1 MDQPPLP
8 LCWRLRYARAYLRTR
23 RHNRIRMFRH
33 AIVRPPAAN
42 FAEGLTSVDLG
53 KPVFE
58 KALAQHAHYCH
69 ALQQCGLELT
79 RLEADAGF
87 PDSTFVEDTAI
98 LTPRTA
104 ILARRGA
111 PSRMGEVIGIERALR
126 HVYSRFLAI
135 TAPGTVDGGDVCEAD
150 GHFFIG
156 LSARTNEQGA
166 HQLTDFLEEEGFTSA
181 LVDIRSIDGI
191 LHLKSGISYLGDN
204 RLVLIDALVGHA
216 AFNGYEIVV
225 VEPEENYAANFL
237 RINDHV
243 IVSAGHGKFE
253 AMVRGFGYP
262 TIALDMSEFQKM
274 DGALSCL
281 SLRF

>member
-1 MDQPPLP
+1 
-8 LCWRLRYARAYLRTR
+8 
-23 RHNRIRMFRH
+23 MFRH

-53 KPVFE
+53 KPDFQ
-58 KALAQHAHYCH
+58 KALQQHAHYCQ

-87 PDSTFVEDTAI
+87 PDSTFVEDTAV

-104 ILARRGA
+104 ILARPGA
-111 PSRMGEVIGIERALR
+111 RSRVGEVIGIERALR
-126 HVYSRFLAI
+126 HAYSRFQAI

-166 HQLTDFLEEEGFTSA
+166 DQLTGFLEEEGFTSA
-181 LVDIRSIDGI
+181 VVDIRNIDGI

-204 RLVLIDALVGHA
+204 RLVLIDAFVGHA
-216 AFNGYEIVV
+216 AFNGYQIVV
-225 VEPEENYAANFL
+225 VEPKENYAANFL
-237 RINDHV
+237 RINDRV
-243 IVSAGHGKFE
+243 IVSSGYPQFE
-253 AMVRGFGYP
+253 AEVRRFGYP
-262 TIALDMSEFQKM
+262 VIALDMSEFQKM